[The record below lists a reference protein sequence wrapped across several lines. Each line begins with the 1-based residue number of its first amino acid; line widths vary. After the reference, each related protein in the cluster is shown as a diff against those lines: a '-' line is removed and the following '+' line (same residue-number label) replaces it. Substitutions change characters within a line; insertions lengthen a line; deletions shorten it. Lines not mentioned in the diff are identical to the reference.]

1 MEHHATSLSTSAASS
16 RPTDVDA
23 GESTGASRVFM
34 LTEGGE
40 DGQRLLR
47 SVLRDVPSTP
57 DRRAAGPVRWPE
69 RAGARGGPAHRSCHP
84 RWSCSPRGDVA
95 GTLNVDLS
103 PEILELQS
111 SALRYA
117 VAQIVYTADELDGVR
132 SVRLRV
138 DGEIQ
143 AWPAGGGEL
152 RYEPLTV
159 YDFPGFA
166 ESAQPAYPAIPPTS
180 RKDLD
185 AQGAAA
191 RARGQRLRRSPRLV
205 DRSGSPGRSTAML
218 RRRPQAGSSS
228 SLRNLRLR
236 SEPQAK
242 KISATSWNSVMS
254 RGRV

>member
-1 MEHHATSLSTSAASS
+1 LGRGGVGAAAVLVVSVAMTAACGIEPDGAP
-16 RPTDVDA
+16 RNIPLDQRGQLEATDVGA

-57 DRRAAGPVRWPE
+57 TDVVQALFDGPNERELEEGLLTQLPPEVELLSVRR
-69 RAGARGGPAHRSCHP
+69 
-84 RWSCSPRGDVA
+84 VA

-152 RYEPLTV
+152 RNEPLTV

-166 ESAQPAYPAIPPTS
+166 ESAQPAYPPVPS
-180 RKDLD
+180 D
-185 AQGAAA
+185 
-191 RARGQRLRRSPRLV
+191 
-205 DRSGSPGRSTAML
+205 
-218 RRRPQAGSSS
+218 QA
-228 SLRNLRLR
+228 
-236 SEPQAK
+236 
-242 KISATSWNSVMS
+242 
-254 RGRV
+254 

>member
-1 MEHHATSLSTSAASS
+1 MRRVGRAGAGAAAVLATSVALTAACGIEPDGAP
-16 RPTDVDA
+16 RNIPVDQRGQLEPTDVDA

-47 SVLRDVPSTP
+47 SVLRDVPSAP
-57 DRRAAGPVRWPE
+57 ADVLQALFDGPNEDELEEGLLTQLPPE
-69 RAGARGGPAHRSCHP
+69 VELLS
-84 RWSCSPRGDVA
+84 SPRRVA

-138 DGEIQ
+138 DGENQ
-143 AWPAGGGEL
+143 AWPAGRGEL
-152 RYEPLTV
+152 RIEPLTV

-166 ESAQPAYPAIPPTS
+166 ESAQPAYPAVPSDQP
-180 RKDLD
+180 
-185 AQGAAA
+185 
-191 RARGQRLRRSPRLV
+191 
-205 DRSGSPGRSTAML
+205 
-218 RRRPQAGSSS
+218 
-228 SLRNLRLR
+228 
-236 SEPQAK
+236 
-242 KISATSWNSVMS
+242 
-254 RGRV
+254 